1 MISSSKEK
9 QIKELIRKGFDL
21 ELISFE
27 LDIPLEE
34 INQFKLQLETGKK
47 DNKPKTHNVKE
58 IIDQRNKAA
67 HLKIKHVK
75 ERYNKAF
82 FTVDKSE
89 VKLPSKPSRQEIER
103 INLKIE
109 EIKNIIAKME
119 GFSEEEKRKNINL
132 ISSKLKTIEKYNLS
146 IEQSEKLY
154 NLMQSEE
161 LKNMNKGK
169 AYRKA
174 INSNR
179 NISINKLIESIDI
192 AQYQTENVEELKRLE
207 KRLTPTLAQEKPLI
221 VGAIRTK
228 ISNKILKI
236 QQQNAIEKIR
246 NNIPI
251 EIEQIIRDIASDK
264 LNIQTA
270 NAIIDEE
277 AKKRIENKS
286 KNKFTLTQEQER
298 KQILIQIKT
307 VLAEKSKQ
315 YNIENPEKAIA
326 QIQELCGGDT
336 GQSLRTVIKNLI
348 GSKKYNK
355 AKEIC
360 DKFSDNDKESQNL
373 IYIKRLRNEIR
384 NAEISDIV
392 MRVINTNGTI
402 EEERACI
409 ELIEKGLKIGNVKPR
424 AVYLG
429 KNQDGSRSITL
440 EDVWTD
446 EKTKRYTR

>member
-27 LDIPLEE
+27 LDIPIKE
-34 INQFKLQLETGKK
+34 INQLKLQLEIGKK
-47 DNKPKTHNVKE
+47 DNKPKIHNAKE
-58 IIDQRNKAA
+58 IIDPRYKAA
-67 HLKIKHVK
+67 HLKIKQVK

-82 FTVDKSE
+82 FTSNESK
-89 VKLPSKPSRQEIER
+89 VKLPSKLSKQQIER

-132 ISSKLKTIEKYNLS
+132 ISSKLKTIEEYNLS

-154 NLMQSEE
+154 NLMESEK
-161 LKNMNKGK
+161 LKNMNLGK
-169 AYRKA
+169 SYGKA
-174 INSNR
+174 INLNR
-179 NISINKLIESIDI
+179 KISINKLIESIDM
-192 AQYQTENVEELKRLE
+192 AQYQTDNIEELKRLE
-207 KRLTPTLAQEKPLI
+207 KRLTPILVQEKPLI
-221 VGAIRTK
+221 VGAIKNK
-228 ISNKILKI
+228 ISNKIFKI

-251 EIEQIIRDIASDK
+251 EIEQIIRDIASDE
-264 LNIQTA
+264 LNVQTA

-277 AKKRIENKS
+277 ARKRIENKS

-307 VLAEKSKQ
+307 VLAEKSEQ
-315 YNIENPEKAIA
+315 YNIENPEKAIT
-326 QIQELCGGDT
+326 QIQELCGENA

-440 EDVWTD
+440 EDIWTD

>member
-89 VKLPSKPSRQEIER
+89 VKLPSKLSRQEIER

-161 LKNMNKGK
+161 LKN
-169 AYRKA
+169 

-221 VGAIRTK
+221 VGAIKTK

-264 LNIQTA
+264 LNIQAA

-315 YNIENPEKAIA
+315 YNIENPEKAIT

-360 DKFSDNDKESQNL
+360 DKFSDNDKESQNS

-402 EEERACI
+402 EEERAYI